1 MGMGVD
7 ENALISTLGKSQK
20 EHRKLF
26 RKASKSFFV
35 EDEERAFEKCHDHF
49 VRHLKL
55 EFSRFNVS
63 SFLPLIFFPFLTFS
77 KCFYQI
83 KNLYFGVKPNNKWN
97 HSCFYL
103 IKV

>member
-1 MGMGVD
+1 MGVD

-63 SFLPLIFFPFLTFS
+63 SSSSLFFFQLNFS
-77 KCFYQI
+77 
-83 KNLYFGVKPNNKWN
+83 
-97 HSCFYL
+97 YL
-103 IKV
+103 FIVLAKSIHF

>member
-1 MGMGVD
+1 MGVD
-7 ENALISTLGKSQK
+7 EKALISTLGNSQK

-49 VRHLKL
+49 VKHLKL

-63 SFLPLIFFPFLTFS
+63 IFFLTSFL
-77 KCFYQI
+77 Y
-83 KNLYFGVKPNNKWN
+83 
-97 HSCFYL
+97 
-103 IKV
+103 